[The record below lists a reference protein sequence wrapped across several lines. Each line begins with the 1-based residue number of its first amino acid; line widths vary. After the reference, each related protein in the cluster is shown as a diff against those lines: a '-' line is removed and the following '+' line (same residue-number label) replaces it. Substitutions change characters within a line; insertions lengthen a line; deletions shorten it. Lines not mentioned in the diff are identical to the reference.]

1 MRIYSFESKDKA
13 GKKIKFKKS
22 KGRSFKWN
30 IKTLALWFFRTAA
43 VGIFLFAVLF
53 LYYSKD
59 LPDPG
64 KLVERQVAESTKIY
78 ARDNSLLYEIHG
90 EVKRTLV
97 PSEEISEYLKKA
109 TIAIEDKD
117 FYKHHGISFTGIGR
131 AVFRL
136 AVNLDRSGGGGSTIT
151 QQLVKNAILI
161 NYSAWDR
168 KPREVILSVAMETRF
183 TKDEILQMYLNEIP
197 YGKNTYGAEA
207 ASQGYFGK
215 HAKDLSLA
223 EAAYLAA
230 LPQSPSRYNP
240 FGPNRTTLDGRKNY
254 ILQRMREDGYIS
266 QEQEKQAKEE
276 KVAFSNIRTSITA
289 PHFVFMVEDYLA
301 EKFGEKTLQEGG
313 LKVYTTLDPKLQKI
327 AEDAVNKYAENNAK
341 KYNANNS
348 SLVAIEP
355 KTGQILALVGS
366 KNYFG
371 TSSPESCK
379 SGDNCLF
386 EPQFN
391 VATAPRQ
398 PGSSFKPYVYVTA
411 FDKEHKYAPAS
422 MLMDVTTNFGKFNN
436 KDYIPQNYDGSE
448 RGPISM
454 RQALAGSLNIP
465 AVKTLALVGV
475 DNATETAKKLGIT
488 SPLSNCGLSLV
499 LGGCEVKLVDH
510 TSAYATLANKG
521 VKNATTFILKIQDR
535 SNQIVEEFQ
544 NKPQEVLDPQAVYEL
559 TDIMSDNNARS
570 YVFGSNSPLT
580 LPGRPVAA
588 KTGTTNDWHDG
599 WTMGFTPSL
608 AAGVWSG
615 NNCGSKN
622 PKCLMKRGA
631 DGVIVAAPIWKEFM
645 TNALKDTPVERFERP
660 SGIQEIVV
668 DSVSGKLPTQLTPT
682 TKTEI
687 FASYSIPTEYDDVHK
702 AVEIDSFTGQPATPL
717 TPPNQIIYRTY
728 LVYKSENP
736 KNQNWENAVNG
747 WALKNGFGY
756 PASLNGSTT
765 PTNIGNPPAISI
777 NSPEDNSSVFSLPVR
792 IEIAAT
798 GENNIA
804 RIDISVDGNFIKS
817 INSIPYIFDLPDNYG
832 NGKHTI
838 AAKAVDVTGNSADT
852 SIILNY
858 EIPGNN
864 F

>member
-1 MRIYSFESKDKA
+1 MRIYSFEGKDKA
-13 GKKIKFKKS
+13 KKVKFKKS
-22 KGRSFKWN
+22 KGRSFKWDA
-30 IKTLALWFFRTAA
+30 KTLAIWFFRTAA
-43 VGIFLFAVLF
+43 VGIFVLAVMF

-97 PSEEISEYLKKA
+97 SSEEISDNLKKA

-117 FYKHHGISFTGIGR
+117 FYKHHGISFTGIAR
-131 AVFRL
+131 ATVRL
-136 AVNLDRSGGGGSTIT
+136 VINFDRSGGGGSTIT

-168 KPREVILSVAMETRF
+168 KPREAILSVAMETRF

-240 FGPNRTTLDGRKNY
+240 FGPNRNILDGRKNY
-254 ILQRMREDGYIS
+254 VLQRMREDGYITE
-266 QEQEKQAKEE
+266 EQEKQAREE

-327 AEDAVNKYAENNAK
+327 AEEAIAKYADNNAK

-348 SLVAIEP
+348 SLVAIDP
-355 KTGQILALVGS
+355 KNGQVLALVGS

-411 FDKEHKYAPAS
+411 FDKEHKFAPAS
-422 MLMDVTTNFGKFNN
+422 MLMDVTTNFGRFNN

-475 DNATETAKKLGIT
+475 ENATETAKKLGIT

-499 LGGCEVKLVDH
+499 LGGCEVKLIDH
-510 TSAYATLANKG
+510 TGAYAALANGG
-521 VKNATTFILKIQDR
+521 VKNPTSFILKIQDR
-535 SNQIVEEFQ
+535 NNQVVEEFQ
-544 NKPQEVLDPQAVYEL
+544 SKPQEVLDPQAVYEL
-559 TDIMSDNNARS
+559 TSIMTDNNARS
-570 YVFGSNSPLT
+570 YVFGPNSPLT
-580 LPGRPVAA
+580 LPNRPVAA

-631 DGVIVAAPIWKEFM
+631 DGVLVAAPIWREFM
-645 TNALKDTPVERFERP
+645 LNALKDTPVEQFERP
-660 SGIQEIVV
+660 SGIQEVVV
-668 DSVSGKLPTQLTPT
+668 DSVSGKLPTQLTPS
-682 TKTEI
+682 TKTEV
-687 FASYSIPTEYDDVHK
+687 FAKYSVPTEYDDVHK
-702 AVEIDSFTGQPATPL
+702 AIEIDSATGLPATPL
-717 TPPNQIIYRTY
+717 TPPNQISYRTY
-728 LVYKSENP
+728 LVYKSEKPGNA
-736 KNQNWENAVNG
+736 NWDNAVST
-747 WALKNGFGY
+747 WALQNGFGY
-756 PASLNGSTT
+756 PDSLNSSSTPIT
-765 PTNIGNPPAISI
+765 SGQPPAVSI
-777 NSPEDNSSVFSLPVR
+777 NSPDDNSTIFSLPVQ
-792 IEIAAT
+792 IEVAAT
-798 GENNIA
+798 GENSIA
-804 RIDISVDGNFIKS
+804 RVDISVDGNFVTS
-817 INSIPYIFDLPDNYG
+817 LNSAPYIFNLTNSYE

-838 AAKAVDVTGNSADT
+838 AAKAVDITGKTADT

-858 EIPGNN
+858 DLTGNN
-864 F
+864 P